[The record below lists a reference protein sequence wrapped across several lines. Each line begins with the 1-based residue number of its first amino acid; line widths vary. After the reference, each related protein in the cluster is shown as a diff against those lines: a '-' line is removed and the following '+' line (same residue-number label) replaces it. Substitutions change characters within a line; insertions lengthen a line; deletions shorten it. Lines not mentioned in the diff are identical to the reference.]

1 MTSLSAELNRFCEF
15 SKRTKQI
22 LDETKSCFDDINE
35 SGNSELGSL
44 FKAEL
49 LREEEQEIL
58 DIAQRP
64 PGIVILGQNSYSKFK
79 IVNEIFNNGIFPI
92 INSAGN
98 DDLPF
103 RMVRFKH
110 GESLSYSLALPDD
123 YEIVDHLDAY
133 KEQSKTVPLKDLQ
146 IHSADKASDSAI
158 LEISYNHVILRQG
171 AQIIV
176 APSLGDISKVYKTCT
191 ESVSPI
197 LVYSFSEDLS
207 DEEIET
213 LQNLQEISQY
223 ESVCF
228 IRVPKCRQ
236 HLMNGEIPNNNATN
250 STTNTEQDNVSS
262 LPSRRI
268 ERTLDRVNGNSR
280 SQSHSLI
287 GKNKMT
293 ILKNTKVYEQLCDLG
308 YLNENPTCRNTRRSF
323 LSDYYETE
331 SDLIDNFESHSYRF
345 NMFVQQTLQR
355 YLVNSSTVLNNSHSR
370 CLSMFIMSAFDM
382 ARDML
387 ITPKKLTFARE
398 KEVEL
403 YKSLMRISVAKTNE
417 IREMIGFTIAENTE
431 MLVQKA
437 ADYEFLGVEFN
448 EDGAIMTHKGLKI
461 CTYQLQELVL
471 GALNQSIAG
480 KLVKSVNILR
490 DSYTGTLSRCLES
503 LERIDK
509 DHANENSTSEALKQI
524 VNAAYQVEI
533 SLQSSSS
540 FVRTLFERMKQ
551 LVQSMPWNSQPKIDL
566 EWKKKLATDILS
578 NLSEA
583 RLAKSISGQIK
594 ERLNKSHD
602 AFATALRQLEQK
614 HSGRLDKIEEERLK
628 LRKIHAP
635 KVAKVALE
643 STSIKDTILHGMPHM
658 GREIGRGQYGVVYSC
673 DSWAGCQPCAIK
685 SVVPPDEKHW
695 NDLAL
700 EFYYTKN
707 IPEHERVVAL
717 RGSVIDYSY
726 GGGTNPAVLLVM
738 DRLVRDLYGAI
749 KQGLDWISRL
759 VVAADVVEGMRF
771 LHSQGLVHRDIKL
784 KNVLLD
790 KSNRAKIT
798 DLGFCKPEAMMSGS
812 IVGTPIH
819 MAPELFTGRYDN
831 SVDVYAFGILFWY
844 ICAGHVKLPTAFER
858 CDNKDHLWTGVK
870 KGLRPERL
878 AVFDTDCWEL
888 MQECW
893 DGEPLKRPLL
903 GDVQTRLVK
912 IHDYYKKTANPPT
925 KEVRPK
931 SAASKTKYNIH

>member
-79 IVNEIFNNGIFPI
+79 IVNEIFNNGIFPV
-92 INSAGN
+92 INSAGH

-103 RMVRFKH
+103 RMVRFRH

-133 KEQSKTVPLKDLQ
+133 REQSKTVPLKDLQ

-176 APSLGDISKVYKTCT
+176 APSHGEINKVYKTCT

-197 LVYSFSEDLS
+197 LVYSFSDDLS

-228 IRVPKCRQ
+228 IRVPKCKQ
-236 HLMNGEIPNNNATN
+236 YLTNGESPNNNSTN
-250 STTNTEQDNVSS
+250 LTTDSIKDNVSS
-262 LPSRRI
+262 SSSRKI
-268 ERTLDRVNGNSR
+268 ERTLDKVNGNPR
-280 SQSHSLI
+280 PQSHSLI

-387 ITPKKLTFARE
+387 ITPKKLMFARE

-417 IREMIGFTIAENTE
+417 IREMIGSTIAENQN

-437 ADYEFLGVEFN
+437 ADYEFL
-448 EDGAIMTHKGLKI
+448 
-461 CTYQLQELVL
+461 
-471 GALNQSIAG
+471 
-480 KLVKSVNILR
+480 
-490 DSYTGTLSRCLES
+490 GTLSRCLES

-602 AFATALRQLEQK
+602 AFAMALRQLEQK
-614 HSGRLDKIEEERLK
+614 HTGRLDKIEEERLK

-717 RGSVIDYSY
+717 RGSVIDYTY

-759 VVAADVVEGMRF
+759 VVAVDVVEGMRF

-790 KSNRAKIT
+790 KANRAKIT

-903 GDVQTRLVK
+903 GDVQTRCIPVMQLALAIRYPAVMQFRIPAVAVILLAQETICTAAYNLHRKQLVC
-912 IHDYYKKTANPPT
+912 
-925 KEVRPK
+925 
-931 SAASKTKYNIH
+931 